1 MDWRRLE
8 FWVTIAFG
16 IAAGLALA
24 MLSVNTWAPAGS
36 PLRRL
41 ASDETVNFLGEL
53 GDVSG
58 GLLVI
63 VFILIFGGNVIMTVL
78 LRGIEKLSEMREERK
93 RIRTEAREEGL
104 AEGRAKGRAEGRAAG
119 RAEGRAEGQ
128 AEGRAENAREWED
141 WARKLIDEGK
151 LSPDVELPSDPDE

>member
-36 PLRRL
+36 PLRQL

-104 AEGRAKGRAEGRAAG
+104 AEGRAKGRAEVD
-119 RAEGRAEGQ
+119 
-128 AEGRAENAREWED
+128 REWAK

-151 LSPDVELPSDPDE
+151 LSPDVELPSDPDK

>member
-1 MDWRRLE
+1 M
-8 FWVTIAFG
+8 G
-16 IAAGLALA
+16 AGRF
-24 MLSVNTWAPAGS
+24 P
-36 PLRRL
+36 L

-104 AEGRAKGRAEGRAAG
+104 AEGRA
-119 RAEGRAEGQ
+119 EGRAEVD
-128 AEGRAENAREWED
+128 REWAK

-151 LSPDVELPSDPDE
+151 LSPDVELPSDPDK

>member
-36 PLRRL
+36 PLRQL

-104 AEGRAKGRAEGRAAG
+104 AKGRAEGRA
-119 RAEGRAEGQ
+119 EVD
-128 AEGRAENAREWED
+128 REWAK

>member
-16 IAAGLALA
+16 IAAGLAVA
-24 MLSVNTWAPAGS
+24 MLSINTWAPAGS
-36 PLRRL
+36 PLRQL
-41 ASDETVNFLGEL
+41 VSDETVNFLSQL

-58 GLLVI
+58 GLLVV

-93 RIRTEAREEGL
+93 RIREEARKEGLVEGL
-104 AEGRAKGRAEGRAAG
+104 AEGRAEKS
-119 RAEGRAEGQ
+119 
-128 AEGRAENAREWED
+128 REWEE
-141 WARKLIDEGK
+141 WARKLMDEGK
-151 LSPDVELPSDPDE
+151 LSPDVELPSTSEE

>member
-104 AEGRAKGRAEGRAAG
+104 AEGRA
-119 RAEGRAEGQ
+119 EGRAEVD
-128 AEGRAENAREWED
+128 REWAK